1 MARSRR
7 PIASRLVLL
16 GLATLVL
23 CGVTI
28 LWQVEPHDE
37 GLMLAWA
44 GRLANGQAPY
54 RDFWCN
60 YPPGQPLLLAGLV
73 KLFGPSL
80 LAWRVLRLGVDV
92 AVALLAYGLV
102 RRRAGEGW
110 ALAGW
115 LAAAGAMAFPAGPG
129 PNATALALGLGAIA
143 VAPRRALVAGG
154 LAGLACF
161 FRVEIGVACAIGAI
175 IEAEAAR
182 ARVAAGALAVAVATL
197 GPFVAVLGGDM
208 LPQTVGFADE
218 QRLQRLPFPLTPH
231 VGLDPNKLLE
241 FWMPLILV
249 LGCAAWLLLG
259 RRRWALAPL
268 GLVGVGYL
276 IARADVYHLVPL
288 SVALAV
294 LLACAAGARRGIAR
308 AALAVLL
315 ALIAIHGVERQ
326 AGRIIHRPALAAVPG
341 GAGDGVRTEAFDAS
355 ALRALVPYVRARIPP
370 GHPVFVANPRFDL
383 VHAGDPLLN
392 VILERPNPTR
402 YDVMQPGI
410 VTTAKVQREMI
421 GELSHTQLV
430 VVWHDPRATLR
441 EDNPAGRSSGVNL
454 LGDYIRTAFR
464 PAARFGVYEVRLR
477 GSRSRSARRA
487 RSARSP

>member
-1 MARSRR
+1 MRWA
-7 PIASRLVLL
+7 LL
-16 GLATLVL
+16 ALATLVL

-44 GRLANGQAPY
+44 GRLADGQAPY

-60 YPPGQPLLLAGLV
+60 YAPGQPLLLAGLV

-80 LAWRVLRLGVDV
+80 LAWRVLRLVVDV
-92 AVALLAYGLV
+92 VVALLAYVLV
-102 RRRAGEGW
+102 RRRASEGW

-115 LAAAGAMAFPAGPG
+115 LATAGAMAFPAGPG

-143 VAPRRALVAGG
+143 LAPRRALIAGA

-161 FRVEIGVACAIGAI
+161 FRVEIGVACAIGAVL
-175 IEAEAAR
+175 ESEVAR
-182 ARVAAGALAVAVATL
+182 ARLAAAALAVAVATL
-197 GPFVAVLGGDM
+197 GPFVVLLGGFM
-208 LPQTVGFADE
+208 LPQTVGFVDE
-218 QRLQRLPFPLTPH
+218 QRLQRLPFPLRPH
-231 VGLDPNKLLE
+231 VGFDPNKLLE
-241 FWMPLILV
+241 FWLPLILV
-249 LGCAAWLLLG
+249 LGCAAWLALG

-268 GLVGVGYL
+268 ALVGLGYL
-276 IARADVYHLVPL
+276 LARADVYHLVPL
-288 SVALAV
+288 SVALAI
-294 LLACAAGARRGIAR
+294 LLAGAAAVRAGAAR
-308 AALAVLL
+308 AVLGVLL
-315 ALIAIHGVERQ
+315 ALIVLHGVERQ
-326 AGRIIHRPALAAVPG
+326 AGRIVHKPALAAVPG
-341 GAGDGVRTEAFDAS
+341 GVGDGVRTEVADAQ
-355 ALRALVPYVRARIPP
+355 ALRALVPYVRARVPT
-370 GHPVFVANPRFDL
+370 GDPVFVANPRFDL

-392 VILERPNPTR
+392 VIVDRPNPTR

-421 GELSHTQLV
+421 GELARTRLV

-464 PAARFGVYEVRLR
+464 PVARFGVYEVR
-477 GSRSRSARRA
+477 RR
-487 RSARSP
+487 R

>member
-1 MARSRR
+1 MARVAQ
-7 PIASRLVLL
+7 PGAGRLAPL

-44 GRLANGQAPY
+44 GRIAGGQAPY

-60 YPPGQPLLLAGLV
+60 YAPGQPLLLAGLV

-80 LAWRVLRLGVDV
+80 LAWRVLRLLVDV
-92 AVALLAYGLV
+92 VVALLAYVLV
-102 RRRAGEGW
+102 RRRASEGW
-110 ALAGW
+110 ALLGW
-115 LAAAGAMAFPAGPG
+115 LATAGAMAFPAGPG

-143 VAPRRALVAGG
+143 LAPRRALLAGA

-161 FRVEIGVACAIGAI
+161 FRVEIGVACAIGAVL
-175 IEAEAAR
+175 ESDAAR
-182 ARVAAGALAVAVATL
+182 ARVAAAAVAVAVATL
-197 GPFVAVLGGDM
+197 GPFVVLLGGFM
-208 LPQTVGFADE
+208 LPQTVGFVDE

-249 LGCAAWLLLG
+249 AGCAAWLALG

-268 GLVGVGYL
+268 ALVGLAYL
-276 IARADVYHLVPL
+276 LARADVYHLVPL
-288 SVALAV
+288 SVALAI
-294 LLACAAGARRGIAR
+294 LLACAAATRGGVARLVLG
-308 AALAVLL
+308 VLL

-326 AGRIIHRPALAAVPG
+326 AGRIVHKPALAAVPG
-341 GAGDGVRTEAFDAS
+341 GVGDGVRTEVADAQ
-355 ALRALVPYVRARIPP
+355 ALRALVPYVRSRIPA
-370 GHPVFVANPRFDL
+370 GEPVFVANPRFDL
-383 VHAGDPLLN
+383 VHAGNPLLN

-421 GELSHTQLV
+421 RELAHTRLV

-464 PAARFGVYEVRLR
+464 PAVRFGVYEVR
-477 GSRSRSARRA
+477 RR
-487 RSARSP
+487 R

>member
-1 MARSRR
+1 MRARL
-7 PIASRLVLL
+7 ALL
-16 GLATLVL
+16 GAATLVL

-44 GRLANGQAPY
+44 GRIAHGQVPY

-80 LAWRVLRLGVDV
+80 LAWRVVRLPIDV
-92 AVALLAYGLV
+92 AVALLAYVLV

-110 ALAGW
+110 ALAAW

-143 VAPRRALVAGG
+143 LAPRRVLLAGL

-161 FRVEIGVACAIGAI
+161 FRVEIGVACAIGAVL
-175 IEAEAAR
+175 EAPVQR
-182 ARVAAGALAVAVATL
+182 ARVAAAATLVAAAML
-197 GPFVAVLGGDM
+197 GPFVVVLGGDM

-231 VGLDPNKLLE
+231 VGADPNKLLE

-249 LGCAAWLLLG
+249 LGCAAWLALG

-268 GLVGVGYL
+268 GLVGLAYML
-276 IARADVYHLVPL
+276 ARTDVYHLVPL
-288 SVALAV
+288 SVALAI
-294 LLACAAGARRGIAR
+294 LLAAAAAAR
-308 AALAVLL
+308 AGPSRWVLAVLL
-315 ALIAIHGVERQ
+315 ALIAAHGVERQ
-326 AGRIIHRPALAAVPG
+326 AGRIVHLPALAAVPG
-341 GAGDGVRTEAFDAS
+341 GAGDGVRTEVADARS
-355 ALRALVPYVRARIPP
+355 LRALVPYVRARVAPSD
-370 GHPVFVANPRFDL
+370 PVFVANPRFDL

-421 GELSHTQLV
+421 RELTHTRLV

-454 LGDYIRTAFR
+454 LGDYLHTAFR
-464 PAARFGVYEVRLR
+464 PAASFGVYEVRTRR
-477 GSRSRSARRA
+477 GSGSAPRPR
-487 RSARSP
+487 

>member
-1 MARSRR
+1 MGRYAW
-7 PIASRLVLL
+7 L
-16 GLATLVL
+16 GAATALL
-23 CGVTI
+23 CGCTL

-44 GRLANGQAPY
+44 GRIAGGQAPY

-60 YPPGQPLLLAGLV
+60 YAPGQPLLLAGLV

-80 LAWRVLRLGVDV
+80 LAWRVLRLGVGV
-92 AVALLAYGLV
+92 VVALLAYALV

-143 VAPRRALVAGG
+143 LAPRRALGAGA
-154 LAGLACF
+154 LAGAACF
-161 FRVEIGVACAIGAI
+161 FRPEIGVACALGAVM
-175 IEAEAAR
+175 EAPSRR
-182 ARVAAGALAVAVATL
+182 ALVAAGAAAVAAVTL
-197 GPFVAVLGGDM
+197 GPFVIALGGDM
-208 LPQTVGFADE
+208 LPQTVGFVDE
-218 QRLQRLPFPLTPH
+218 QRLQRLPFPLVPH
-231 VGLDPNKLLE
+231 VGADPNKLLE

-249 LGCAAWLLLG
+249 AGCAVWLALG

-268 GLVGVGYL
+268 AFVGLGYL
-276 IARADVYHLVPL
+276 LARADEFHLVPL

-294 LLACAAGARRGIAR
+294 MLACAAAARKGAASIA
-308 AALAVLL
+308 LGVVL
-315 ALIAIHGVERQ
+315 ALIAAHGIERQ
-326 AGRIIHRPALAAVPG
+326 AGRIVHLPALAAVPG
-341 GAGDGVRTEAFDAS
+341 GAGDGVRTEAADAR
-355 ALRALVPYVRARIPP
+355 ALRALVPFVRARVPP
-370 GHPVFVANPRFDL
+370 GGPVFVANPRFDL

-410 VTTAKVQREMI
+410 VTTAKVQREMV
-421 GELSHTQLV
+421 GELASTRLV

-441 EDNPAGRSSGVNL
+441 EDNPAGRSSGVHIL
-454 LGDYIRTAFR
+454 DAYLRTAFR
-464 PAARFGVYEVRLR
+464 PAARFGVYEVILR
-477 GSRSRSARRA
+477 H
-487 RSARSP
+487 

>member
-1 MARSRR
+1 MRWA
-7 PIASRLVLL
+7 LL
-16 GLATLVL
+16 AFATLVL

-44 GRLANGQAPY
+44 GRIASGQAPY

-60 YPPGQPLLLAGLV
+60 YAPGQPLLLAGLV

-80 LAWRVLRLGVDV
+80 LAWRVLRLVVDV
-92 AVALLAYGLV
+92 AVALLAYVLI

-115 LAAAGAMAFPAGPG
+115 LATAGAMAFPAGPG

-143 VAPRRALVAGG
+143 LAPRRALIAGA

-175 IEAEAAR
+175 IEAPLVR
-182 ARVAAGALAVAVATL
+182 ARVAGAALAVAVATL
-197 GPFVAVLGGDM
+197 GPFVALLGGDM
-208 LPQTVGFADE
+208 LPQTVGFVDE
-218 QRLQRLPFPLTPH
+218 QRLQRLPFPLRPH
-231 VGLDPNKLLE
+231 VGFDPNKLLE

-249 LGCAAWLLLG
+249 AGCAAWVLLS
-259 RRRWALAPL
+259 RRRWAFVPLA
-268 GLVGVGYL
+268 LVGLAYL
-276 IARADVYHLVPL
+276 LARTDVYHLVPL

-294 LLACAAGARRGIAR
+294 LLACAAAAARGAPRVVL
-308 AALAVLL
+308 AALL
-315 ALIAIHGVERQ
+315 ALIAIHGLERQ
-326 AGRIIHRPALAAVPG
+326 AGRIVHLPALAAVPG
-341 GAGDGVRTEAFDAS
+341 GAGDGVRTEAADAR
-355 ALRALVPYVRARIPP
+355 ALRALVPYVRARVPP
-370 GHPVFVANPRFDL
+370 GGPVFVANPRFDL

-392 VILERPNPTR
+392 VILDRPNPTR

-421 GELSHTQLV
+421 RELAATKLV

-454 LGDYIRTAFR
+454 LGDYIATAFR
-464 PAARFGVYEVRLR
+464 PAARFGVYQVRI
-477 GSRSRSARRA
+477 RRL
-487 RSARSP
+487 